1 MHGHVDDDA
10 DGVKHELAKGVIKHD
25 NDAFDKSLLT
35 HEGLAHLPVP

>member
-1 MHGHVDDDA
+1 
-10 DGVKHELAKGVIKHD
+10 VIKHD